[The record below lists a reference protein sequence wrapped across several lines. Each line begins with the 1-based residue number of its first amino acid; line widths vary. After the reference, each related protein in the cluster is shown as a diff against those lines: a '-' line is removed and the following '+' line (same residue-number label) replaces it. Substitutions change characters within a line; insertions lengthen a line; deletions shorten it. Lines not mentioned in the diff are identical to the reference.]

1 MSISVNVSVTYCH
14 TPGSSNGI
22 ITFNAVSKP
31 ADGVLTGVGTS
42 VNATRFVYVHPTC
55 GAFNVSVTCT
65 QTSAGAMR
73 VDLHF
78 TYVGSTPY
86 CNSTYLTGPLS
97 HTITN
102 VSLSATNVC

>member
-22 ITFNAVSKP
+22 ITFNGTSKP
-31 ADGVLTGVGTS
+31 AAGVLTGVGTS
-42 VNATRFVYVHPTC
+42 ASASGFVYTDPTC

-65 QTSAGAMR
+65 QTSANAMR
-73 VDLHF
+73 VELIF

-86 CNSTYLTGPLS
+86 CNSTYLNSNVHHTIPNVPLS
-97 HTITN
+97 T
-102 VSLSATNVC
+102 TNVC